1 MQSLEHCQN
10 GEGGINNKIQKCSFI
25 QNSKSIFLKILF
37 SFETAMRGG
46 LEWEWEGIKFF
57 AAFLD
62 QYLDT

>member
-1 MQSLEHCQN
+1 MGKGVSSYQQQNTKMQLHSELQVDFFKKYFFT
-10 GEGGINNKIQKCSFI
+10 I
-25 QNSKSIFLKILF
+25 
-37 SFETAMRGG
+37 ETAMRGG

>member
-1 MQSLEHCQN
+1 MGKEVSTTKMQLHSELQVD
-10 GEGGINNKIQKCSFI
+10 F
-25 QNSKSIFLKILF
+25 FLKYYF
-37 SFETAMRGG
+37 TFETAMRGG